1 MAVVQKIKSGDDQPK
16 GGRAI
21 TGVAGARGLAAA
33 DVVDSNHALEPDGW
47 RQSITAYT
55 SLAIL
60 ASSKVDQP
68 IADINGK
75 LDARLDDRNYAGL
88 AE

>member
-1 MAVVQKIKSGDDQPK
+1 MAVAQKIKSGDDQPK

-33 DVVDSNHALEPDGW
+33 DVVDSNHTLEP
-47 RQSITAYT
+47 
-55 SLAIL
+55 AIL

-68 IADINGK
+68 VADINGK
-75 LDARLDDRNYAGL
+75 LDDRYDDHRYYQGDADT
-88 AE
+88 